1 MQDLSQ
7 YNAAAFLTD
16 NMKVGPQFV
25 RVTRGPRAGTIGMVT
40 EIRAKYFSEHEYQI
54 ACKGRKRFWV
64 KGKDLIHVADHS
76 GETQFVQNA
85 NYEVKHNDMM
95 GKELQV
101 GQVIM
106 FHRTLEG
113 CGQVE
118 LVLGT
123 IKRLQK
129 SGTVYARLFKAAR
142 SGELPRNLVK
152 VGVPA
157 STLVMDKGVM
167 NDVLIAKM
175 QAF

>member
-7 YNAAAFLTD
+7 YNAAAFLTG
-16 NMKVGPQFV
+16 NMKVGPQYV

-40 EIRAKYFSEHEYQI
+40 EIRAKYFSEHHYQI

-64 KGKDLIHVADHS
+64 KGQDLAHVADHH
-76 GETQFVQNA
+76 GET
-85 NYEVKHNDMM
+85 NYIHDADYKVTHTDMM
-95 GKELQV
+95 GKELQT

-106 FHRTLEG
+106 FHRSMEG

-123 IKRLQK
+123 IKKIQNN
-129 SGTVYARLFKAAR
+129 GTIYAKLFKAAR
-142 SGELPRNLVK
+142 SEELPNSLVK

-157 STLVMDKGVM
+157 STMVMDKGVM